1 MIVYNPKRW
10 NGLIV
15 IVPPGCFHGS
25 PMFAAFIFGLAGA
38 AIAIAVKLAPSQ
50 LGLGEDVREESLL
63 DHPAPMMVFGSVVTF
78 LVAFRANLAYSRF
91 WEARTALQRMSSS
104 WADVGT
110 MTIAF
115 DENAKDLADYK
126 EWKEDFVHL
135 LSLLHALAIL
145 CLRCDQD
152 LANLVEHKSFSHD
165 AEGDAAWETE
175 DDEAS
180 HRPRSRT
187 NSGELRRSDR
197 PVMAKSAVKNVTKRS
212 GVEARDAY
220 KPRQRSINAAAIVSG
235 KTPKKAVVPTKSN
248 PLTARTKARGL
259 SAFRAAGLAVMA
271 TGQRAK
277 RPQEEAGERTEESQP
292 AEAKVQHTA
301 DAVADVSE
309 TALADV
315 SETAERELG
324 AAEEP
329 AGGPEQQLLPGAVE
343 ESADR
348 TPAVTLEPV
357 EKTPSVTLP
366 GESEAGDDDEDAF
379 DVTPSSTD
387 SQGPP
392 GFAKKR
398 EVRRRSVTNMPAADV
413 VAVHDLAEK
422 HNRGSAVKS
431 FRQPPKAK
439 SFKDIG
445 LRVKFGAKLQMG
457 MSQNS
462 KDLEAASAGTS
473 PSDQGRTSPSPD
485 VTSPATDRFVAVEI
499 SNTILKRLEV
509 SRALLRIFLRPSL
522 GSRSFRVE

>member
-38 AIAIAVKLAPSQ
+38 ALAIAIKLAPSQ
-50 LGLGEDVREESLL
+50 LGLGADVREESLL

-115 DENAKDLADYK
+115 DENAKDLEDYK

-135 LSLLHALAIL
+135 LSVLHALAIL

-152 LANLVEHKSFSHD
+152 LTNLVEHKSFSHD

-175 DDEAS
+175 DDEP
-180 HRPRSRT
+180 HRPRSRN

-197 PVMAKSAVKNVTKRS
+197 PVMAKSAVKHVTKRS
-212 GVEARDAY
+212 GMEAREAY
-220 KPRQRSINAAAIVSG
+220 KPRQRSINAAGIVSG

-248 PLTARTKARGL
+248 PLSARKKTRGL
-259 SAFRAAGLAVMA
+259 SAFKAAGLAVVA
-271 TGQRAK
+271 TNHRTK
-277 RPQEEAGERTEESQP
+277 RPQEAGERTEESQP
-292 AEAKVQHTA
+292 AEAKVQQTA
-301 DAVADVSE
+301 GAVADVSE

-315 SETAERELG
+315 SESAETESG
-324 AAEEP
+324 AADEP
-329 AGGPEQQLLPGAVE
+329 AGHLEQQLLPGAVE

-366 GESEAGDDDEDAF
+366 GESEAGDDEAGDDEDAF

-398 EVRRRSVTNMPAADV
+398 EVRRRSVTSMPAADV

-462 KDLEAASAGTS
+462 KDLEAESQSAEPG
-473 PSDQGRTSPSPD
+473 DQGRTSPSPD
-485 VTSPATDRFVAVEI
+485 LTSPATDRFVAVEI

-509 SRALLRIFLRPSL
+509 SRALLPFSASL
-522 GSRSFRVE
+522 ASAHVCVG